1 MADESDVPV
10 ASEGSAGKWILLA
23 LAVIYVAGSLY
34 FIFDLRGRLDK
45 MGKDQAA
52 SSAQVADLGKRMQS
66 AEADD
71 ETLAT
76 QLGMT
81 KKEMATRSAE
91 LMRQQKASEARL
103 SIKGAK
109 PQPVSTVA
117 LQLKKTDLKKG
128 KFTLNV
134 TSDDK
139 TIEKKDRNVSEPIQ
153 FYSGRDRMLYEL
165 VVWTVDKNKATGYLS
180 TPKGAPT
187 PITATQ

>member
-45 MGKDQAA
+45 ASKDQAA
-52 SSAQVADLGKRMQS
+52 SSAQIADLSKRMQS

-81 KKEMATRSAE
+81 KKEMAARSAE

-103 SIKGAK
+103 AEQQKQQISA
-109 PQPVSTVA
+109 VSGEVA
-117 LQLKKTDLKKG
+117 GGQGDVGGGKTHVASTKADLE
-128 KFTLNV
+128 LN
-134 TSDDK
+134 K
-139 TIEKKDRNVSEPIQ
+139 TKRRDTMGGLRGPSRRNAN
-153 FYSGRDRMLYEL
+153 
-165 VVWTVDKNKATGYLS
+165 T
-180 TPKGAPT
+180 
-187 PITATQ
+187 

>member
-45 MGKDQAA
+45 MSKDQAA
-52 SSAQVADLGKRMQS
+52 SSAQIADLGKRMQS

-81 KKEMATRSAE
+81 
-91 LMRQQKASEARL
+91 
-103 SIKGAK
+103 
-109 PQPVSTVA
+109 
-117 LQLKKTDLKKG
+117 
-128 KFTLNV
+128 
-134 TSDDK
+134 
-139 TIEKKDRNVSEPIQ
+139 
-153 FYSGRDRMLYEL
+153 
-165 VVWTVDKNKATGYLS
+165 
-180 TPKGAPT
+180 
-187 PITATQ
+187 

>member
-1 MADESDVPV
+1 MADEGEGPV

-45 MGKDQAA
+45 MSKDQAA
-52 SSAQVADLGKRMQS
+52 SSVQIADLSKRMQS

-81 KKEMATRSAE
+81 KKEMVTRSAE

-103 SIKGAK
+103 AEQQKQQISA
-109 PQPVSTVA
+109 VSGEVA
-117 LQLKKTDLKKG
+117 GVKTDVGGG
-128 KFTLNV
+128 KNDV
-134 TSDDK
+134 SPSK
-139 TIEKKDRNVSEPIQ
+139 TD
-153 FYSGRDRMLYEL
+153 M
-165 VVWTVDKNKATGYLS
+165 
-180 TPKGAPT
+180 
-187 PITATQ
+187 

>member
-45 MGKDQAA
+45 MSKDQAA
-52 SSAQVADLGKRMQS
+52 SSAQIADLGKRMQS

-81 KKEMATRSAE
+81 KKEMVTRSAE
-91 LMRQQKASEARL
+91 LMRNRRPPKLACRSSRSSRSAR
-103 SIKGAK
+103 S
-109 PQPVSTVA
+109 V
-117 LQLKKTDLKKG
+117 G
-128 KFTLNV
+128 KWR
-134 TSDDK
+134 
-139 TIEKKDRNVSEPIQ
+139 E
-153 FYSGRDRMLYEL
+153 SGPMSAE
-165 VVWTVDKNKATGYLS
+165 
-180 TPKGAPT
+180 
-187 PITATQ
+187 